1 MGERSSE
8 AEFEE
13 ATAEIVAP
21 HPHSWK
27 NWQKFLEGLGALQIS
42 ELRLYSD
49 VHFIAEAYN
58 FGPYSFL
65 NALAHS
71 QKDPGALRPGI
82 VLRAEWHLMP
92 DIRVPMET
100 NDDHYH
106 GGDLFD
112 ELTALASLLL
122 NARIMAGPV
131 DREFRPGEDPMGRPQ
146 GHDASYLPALP
157 KSNQQPQLP
166 YITGSRD
173 LRDLA
178 DLGSLP
184 HLAPGAAAALIKAA
198 RLFQNGL
205 WVADASPENSWLLLV
220 SAIETAAAHWDDD
233 KRTPEERF
241 ALSYGGVISMLKKA
255 QVDNLIPKMARAF
268 KGVIGA
274 TSKFVGFLEAFSP
287 GEPEKRPTFGKLDY
301 SQQAMAAAF
310 NRIYALRSR
319 ALHAGVPFPYPM
331 CIPPERYDDG
341 PYAEVPGGLAVSA
354 RGATW
359 SRNDT
364 PMLLHTFAYLAR
376 GALLTWWRTLI
387 PEEIQKMP
395 PIFSER
401 LTALGPVSDR
411 FRPLTPDPQQGTDVS
426 DEAE

>member
-1 MGERSSE
+1 MGEQPSE
-8 AEFEE
+8 TEVEE
-13 ATAEIVAP
+13 TAAEIVP
-21 HPHSWK
+21 PPPRSWE
-27 NWQKFLEGLGALQIS
+27 NWQEFSKGLGALQIS
-42 ELRLYSD
+42 ELRLYTD
-49 VHFIAEAYN
+49 VDFVAEAYN

-71 QKDPGALRPGI
+71 RKDPGAVRPGI
-82 VLRAEWHLMP
+82 VLRAEWHLMA
-92 DIRVPMET
+92 DMRVPMET

-131 DREFRPGEDPMGRPQ
+131 DREFRLGEDPMGRPR
-146 GHDASYLPALP
+146 GYDASYLPVLP
-157 KSNQQPQLP
+157 QSNQRPQLP
-166 YITGSRD
+166 YLTGSRD

-184 HLAPGAAAALIKAA
+184 YLTPAAAAALIKAA
-198 RLFQNGL
+198 RLFQNAL
-205 WVADASPENSWLLLV
+205 WVADTSPENAWLLLV
-220 SAIETAAAHWDDD
+220 SAIETSAAYWDGD

-241 ALSYGGVISMLKKA
+241 ALSYGGVINMLKKA
-255 QVDNLIPKMARAF
+255 GVEELVPKMARAF

-287 GEPEKRPTFGKLDY
+287 QEPDKRPTFDKLDY
-301 SQQAMAAAF
+301 SREHMTAAF

-331 CIPPERYDDG
+331 CIPPERFDEG
-341 PYAEVPGGLAVSA
+341 PYGEVPGGLAASA

-359 SRNDT
+359 NRSDT

-376 GALLTWWRTLI
+376 GALLAWWHTLV
-387 PEEIQKMP
+387 PGEVQRRP
-395 PIFSER
+395 PAFSDR
-401 LTALGPVSDR
+401 LTTFGPVCDR
-411 FRPLTPDPQQGTDVS
+411 FRPFTPDPQQKTGVP
-426 DEAE
+426 DESG

>member
-1 MGERSSE
+1 MGERPSE
-8 AEFEE
+8 TEFEE
-13 ATAEIVAP
+13 ATSEIVP
-21 HPHSWK
+21 PPPRSWE
-27 NWQKFLEGLGALQIS
+27 NWKKFLEGLGALQIS
-42 ELRLYSD
+42 ELRLYTD
-49 VHFIAEAYN
+49 VDFVAEAYN

-71 QKDPGALRPGI
+71 RKDPGALRPGI
-82 VLRAEWHLMP
+82 VLRVEWHLMA
-92 DIRVPMET
+92 DMRVPMET

-122 NARIMAGPV
+122 DARIMAGPV
-131 DREFRPGEDPMGRPQ
+131 DREFRPGEDPMGRPR
-146 GHDASYLPALP
+146 GYDASYLPALP
-157 KSNQQPQLP
+157 QSNQRPQLP
-166 YITGSRD
+166 YLTGSRD

-184 HLAPGAAAALIKAA
+184 HLTPGAAAALIKAA
-198 RLFQNGL
+198 RLFQNAL
-205 WVADASPENSWLLLV
+205 WVADTSPENAWLLLV
-220 SAIETAAAHWDDD
+220 SAIETAAAHWDSD

-241 ALSYGGVISMLKKA
+241 ALSYGGVINMLKKA
-255 QVDNLIPKMARAF
+255 NVEKLIPKMARAF
-268 KGVIGA
+268 NGVIGA

-287 GEPEKRPTFGKLDY
+287 GEPEKRPMFDKLNY
-301 SQQAMAAAF
+301 SQQPMTAAF
-310 NRIYALRSR
+310 KCIYALRSR

-331 CIPPERYDDG
+331 CIPPERFDEG
-341 PYAEVPGGLAVSA
+341 PYGEVPGGLAASA

-359 SRNDT
+359 NRDDT

-376 GALLTWWRTLI
+376 GALLAWWRTLI
-387 PEEIQKMP
+387 PEEIQERR

-411 FRPLTPDPQQGTDVS
+411 FRPFAPDPQRGTGFS
-426 DEAE
+426 DEAG